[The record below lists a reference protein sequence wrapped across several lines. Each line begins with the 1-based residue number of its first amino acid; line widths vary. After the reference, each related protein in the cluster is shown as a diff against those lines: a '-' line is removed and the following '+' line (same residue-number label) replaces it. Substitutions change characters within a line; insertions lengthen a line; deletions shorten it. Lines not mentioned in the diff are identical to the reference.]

1 MAAYSADAAG
11 AAIMIHSGPTDI
23 GDGMVRLR
31 EVTRADADR
40 LYEWRMDPET
50 RQMFRD
56 TEVVPYEVHL
66 RFLERY
72 FQADNHDRWFVIE
85 ADGGPVGALAL
96 YDIHQDGRAE
106 WGRLLIDPARR
117 GRGYARRAT
126 RLMLAYARA
135 AGLTEVHCEILDQN
149 LASLRVNRA
158 EGFVDVD
165 ERVIDGRRFIVL
177 SHRLA
182 TG

>member
-1 MAAYSADAAG
+1 
-11 AAIMIHSGPTDI
+11 MIRSGPTDI
-23 GDGMVRLR
+23 DDGIVRLR

-56 TEVVPYEVHL
+56 TQPVPYDAHV

-72 FQADNHDRWFVIE
+72 FEANNHDRWFVIE
-85 ADGGPVGALAL
+85 AHGTPVGALAL
-96 YDIHQDGRAE
+96 YDIRDDGRAE

-135 AGLTEVHCEILDQN
+135 AGLTEVHCEILDEN

-165 ERVIDGRRFIVL
+165 ERTIDGRRFIVL
-177 SHRLA
+177 SHSLS
-182 TG
+182 TE

>member
-1 MAAYSADAAG
+1 
-11 AAIMIHSGPTDI
+11 MIHNGPTEI
-23 GDGMVRLR
+23 GDGRVRLR

-40 LYEWRMDPET
+40 LHGWRMDPET
-50 RQMFRD
+50 RRMFRN
-56 TEVVPYEVHL
+56 TEPVPYDTHV

-85 ADGGPVGALAL
+85 AHGNPVGALAL
-96 YDIHQDGRAE
+96 YDIREDGRAE
-106 WGRLLIDPARR
+106 WGRLLIDPAQR

-135 AGLTEVHCEILDQN
+135 AGLTEVHCEILDEN

-165 ERVIDGRRFIVL
+165 ERMIDGRRFIVL
-177 SHRLA
+177 SHTLA
-182 TG
+182 TE